1 MMYLVTG
8 ATGEIGSR
16 VVECLLRSDKRVRV
30 FARNVEKARLRFG
43 NRVEIFSGDLAD
55 PGSLRPALEQVDGL
69 FLVSTGPEIP
79 RYDRSAA
86 RVAKAAGVGRLVKLS
101 SMDVEQG
108 IALRRWHEQ
117 GEDGVRAAD
126 IPFIFV
132 RPSGFMSNLLAWAPP
147 IQREGV
153 LRSSTGGG
161 RRALIHPIDIAEVSV
176 AALTTGGY
184 LGKCLTITG
193 PEALTYAE
201 IAEKIGVATGKH
213 LTYQQ
218 ISDDEAQ
225 AWYRATGASDS
236 ETEAHVALWRA
247 IRDGRLAMV
256 TGTVEQV
263 LGRKPL
269 AIAQWIA
276 ENAAAFC

>member
-16 VVECLLRSDKRVRV
+16 VVELLLCNGKRVRV
-30 FARNVEKARLRFG
+30 FARNVQKARLRFG
-43 NRVEIFSGDLAD
+43 DRVEIFSGDLAD
-55 PGSLRPALEQVDGL
+55 PGSLRPALEHVEGL
-69 FLVSTGPEIP
+69 FLVTTGPEIP
-79 RYDRSAA
+79 LYDRSAA
-86 RVAKAAGVGRLVKLS
+86 KVAKATGVGRLVKLS

-108 IALRRWHEQ
+108 IALGRWHEQ
-117 GEDGVRAAD
+117 GEAAIRAAG
-126 IPFIFV
+126 IPFTLV
-132 RPSGFMSNLLAWAPP
+132 RPSGFMSNLLAWATP
-147 IQREGV
+147 INREGV

-161 RRALIHPIDIAEVSV
+161 RRGFIHPIDIAEVAV
-176 AALTTGGY
+176 AALTTGRY
-184 LGKCLTITG
+184 QGKCLTITG

-201 IAEKIGVATGKH
+201 IAEKIGTAIGKNV
-213 LTYQQ
+213 TYQQ

-225 AWYRATGASDS
+225 ARYAATGASES

-247 IRDGRLAMV
+247 IREGRLAMV

-269 AIAQWIA
+269 GIDQWIS
-276 ENAAAFC
+276 ENRAAFG